1 MAKGVTVL
9 DTNALEQL
17 LVDGNFDAA
26 KKMLDGY
33 LNSDLSRE
41 IKGAAYVAF
50 VMTYV
55 SVMNRVYEK
64 YNQALDE
71 TIANLNFADQKEK
84 EVSEKIQLAKVK
96 SDIKKMAK

>member
-1 MAKGVTVL
+1 MAKGVTAL

-84 EVSEKIQLAKVK
+84 EVGEKIQLAKVK